1 MKLSQLLD
9 FNNIVVQCHNN
20 PDADTLASGLAV
32 YKYLKSKK
40 KNVVLI
46 YGGNF
51 EVSKSNLTLMMKD
64 LQIRAHYV
72 RYQEQL
78 SELLGLNND
87 DLPDLLVTVD
97 SQYGEGNIQKFEAK
111 QIAII
116 DHHQVSN
123 PLPKLSEVRSYQ
135 ASCSTVVWDLLR
147 QENFP
152 VDSDVNLSTALY
164 YGLLTDSNNFSELH
178 HPLDL
183 DMRDYLKYSN
193 AEITKFKNSNIS
205 QQELKIAGIALLGS
219 EYYQDN
225 HYSIVK
231 TDPCDPNILG
241 IISDMLLE
249 VDDVECC
256 LVYSIHE
263 GGIKIS
269 VRSCIK
275 EVKAN
280 ELAKFICDGLGD
292 GGGHRIKAGG
302 SIRRSLL
309 EKQEVDYSAS
319 SIQQFFR
326 TRMQEYFMDNE
337 IIYAYQ
343 YKADI
348 SKMDLYSKRNFN
360 LGYVRGTDV
369 VEAGTKATIR
379 TMEGDVDVDI
389 AEDTIIMIGIR
400 GEIYPTTLSAF
411 EKGYESIEGA
421 YEYPGEYQP
430 SVRNIESGVSVQ
442 ILPYAKRCKSTGK
455 SKIYAKE
462 LTGRTKIFTR
472 WDPENYYLGK
482 PGDYVAVPEQ
492 DASDVYIIERD
503 IFNKTYERI

>member
-1 MKLSQLLD
+1 
-9 FNNIVVQCHNN
+9 
-20 PDADTLASGLAV
+20 
-32 YKYLKSKK
+32 
-40 KNVVLI
+40 
-46 YGGNF
+46 
-51 EVSKSNLTLMMKD
+51 
-64 LQIRAHYV
+64 
-72 RYQEQL
+72 
-78 SELLGLNND
+78 
-87 DLPDLLVTVD
+87 
-97 SQYGEGNIQKFEAK
+97 
-111 QIAII
+111 
-116 DHHQVSN
+116 
-123 PLPKLSEVRSYQ
+123 
-135 ASCSTVVWDLLR
+135 
-147 QENFP
+147 
-152 VDSDVNLSTALY
+152 
-164 YGLLTDSNNFSELH
+164 
-178 HPLDL
+178 
-183 DMRDYLKYSN
+183 
-193 AEITKFKNSNIS
+193 
-205 QQELKIAGIALLGS
+205 
-219 EYYQDN
+219 
-225 HYSIVK
+225 
-231 TDPCDPNILG
+231 
-241 IISDMLLE
+241 
-249 VDDVECC
+249 
-256 LVYSIHE
+256 
-263 GGIKIS
+263 
-269 VRSCIK
+269 
-275 EVKAN
+275 
-280 ELAKFICDGLGD
+280 
-292 GGGHRIKAGG
+292 
-302 SIRRSLL
+302 
-309 EKQEVDYSAS
+309 
-319 SIQQFFR
+319 
-326 TRMQEYFMDNE
+326 MDNE